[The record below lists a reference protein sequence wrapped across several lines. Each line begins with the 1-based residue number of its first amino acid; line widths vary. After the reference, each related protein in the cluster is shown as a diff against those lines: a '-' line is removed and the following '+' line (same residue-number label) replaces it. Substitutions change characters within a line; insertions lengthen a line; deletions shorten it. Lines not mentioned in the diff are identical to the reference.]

1 MGAFFNPGA
10 VSLQKSVDDEIFIDK
25 SLILSV
31 LNKKFNTRSGFL
43 CVSRPRRFGKTVV
56 GDLITAFY
64 SRGANSRPIFE
75 RLKIAR
81 TPEWDRRLN
90 KSNVIKITSQRPT
103 LCETNHK
110 NQAW

>member
-1 MGAFFNPGA
+1 M
-10 VSLQKSVDDEIFIDK
+10 
-25 SLILSV
+25 SV
-31 LNKKFNTRSGFL
+31 LDVFFDTNDRFL

-90 KSNVIKITSQRPT
+90 KSNVIKIDM
-103 LCETNHK
+103 LDFWN
-110 NQAW
+110 NA